1 MNSNKQLYMYILVNS
16 DLNMSKGKIASQ
28 VGHVVGEIT
37 EKIIRKSYESNK
49 IIPDCYSRFVKWKN
63 SGNAKIILKA
73 TQEQIITMI
82 DEPES
87 IYIIDSGKTEIKS
100 NSLTCIGFYPNTNL
114 KEKFKNFKLL

>member
-37 EKIIRKSYESNK
+37 EQIIHKSYESSK
-49 IIPDCYSRFVKWKN
+49 GIPDCYSRFVRWKK
-63 SGNAKIILKA
+63 SGNTKIILKA
-73 TQEQIITMI
+73 NQEQIITMI

-87 IYIIDSGKTEIKS
+87 VYIIDAGKTEITP
-100 NSLTCIGFYPNTNL
+100 NSLTCIGFYPNANL